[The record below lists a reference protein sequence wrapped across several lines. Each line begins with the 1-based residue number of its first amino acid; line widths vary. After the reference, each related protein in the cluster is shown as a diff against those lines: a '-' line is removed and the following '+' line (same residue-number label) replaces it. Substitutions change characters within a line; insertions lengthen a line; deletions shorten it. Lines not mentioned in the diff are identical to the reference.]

1 MNKLKVKN
9 SYTLYTLLALVLLA
23 GCSELAHNSEKFV
36 VVKITKYNKK
46 TFNYE
51 LKPVKGLGTLHI
63 NSENFYNVSDTLTL
77 KPN

>member
-23 GCSELAHNSEKFV
+23 GCSEFSLNSEKFV
-36 VVKITKYNKK
+36 IRKMESYDSIYR
-46 TFNYE
+46 YE
-51 LKPVKGLGTLHI
+51 LMPTKGKGLLHI
-63 NSENFYNVSDTLTL
+63 RSKHFYKVGDTLTL